1 MNPDQPAPYG
11 VVAIGRNEG
20 DRLKKCLA
28 SAAQPAVMI
37 YVDSG
42 STDDSVTWAKQTGA
56 DVVLLDPGQPFTA
69 ARARNAGFR
78 RMRELAPR
86 LDYVQFVDGDCE
98 LATTWPRHALTF
110 LADHGDVC
118 TVFGRLRERYPEK
131 SIYNRLCDDEWN
143 VPVGEANACGG
154 IAMMRAA
161 ALEQAGGF
169 RDDLIAGEEPELCV
183 RLRQAGWRI
192 WRLDSEMGFHDADM
206 THFSQWWRRN
216 VRSGYAFAQGAH
228 LHGALPERYYVW
240 ESRRALVWGFGL
252 PILCLAACGLFGWWG
267 LAVLLVY
274 PLQIL
279 RRMRSTTGDS
289 RWRAQRA
296 WFELLSKFPEALG
309 QLKFARDRWLRRQ
322 GRLIEYK

>member
-1 MNPDQPAPYG
+1 MNSDQSVRYG

-28 SAAQPAVMI
+28 SAAQSALTI

-42 STDDSVTWAKQTGA
+42 SADDSVAWAKQFGA
-56 DVVLLDPGQPFTA
+56 DVVLLDPSQPFTA

-78 RMRELAPR
+78 RLRELAPG

-98 LATTWPRHALTF
+98 LVTTWPRRAMAF
-110 LADHGDVC
+110 FADHGDVC
-118 TVFGRLRERYPEK
+118 TVFGRLRERFPEK

-143 VPVGEANACGG
+143 VPVGETSACGG
-154 IAMMRAA
+154 IAMMRTA
-161 ALEQAGGF
+161 ALEKAGGF

-192 WRLDSEMGFHDADM
+192 WRLDLEMGFHDADM
-206 THFSQWWRRN
+206 LRFGQWWRRN

-240 ESRRALVWGFGL
+240 ESRRALVWGLGL
-252 PILCLAACGLFGWWG
+252 PIMCVVACALFGWWS
-267 LAVLLVY
+267 LIALLIY

-279 RRMRSTTGDS
+279 RRMTSATGDL

-296 WFELLSKFPEALG
+296 CFELLSRFPEALG
-309 QLKFARDRWLRRQ
+309 QLKFARDRLLRCQ
-322 GRLIEYK
+322 GHLIEYK

>member
-98 LATTWPRHALTF
+98 LATTWPRQALTF
-110 LADHGDVC
+110 LADQGDVGAI
-118 TVFGRLRERYPEK
+118 FGRLRERYPEK
-131 SIYNRLCDDEWN
+131 SVYNKLCDDEWN
-143 VPVGEANACGG
+143 VPVGEASACGG
-154 IAMMRAA
+154 IAMMRTA
-161 ALEQAGGF
+161 ALEKAGGF

-183 RLRQAGWRI
+183 RLRLAGWRI

-216 VRSGYAFAQGAH
+216 LRSGYAFAQGTH

-279 RRMRSTTGDS
+279 RRMRSSTGDS